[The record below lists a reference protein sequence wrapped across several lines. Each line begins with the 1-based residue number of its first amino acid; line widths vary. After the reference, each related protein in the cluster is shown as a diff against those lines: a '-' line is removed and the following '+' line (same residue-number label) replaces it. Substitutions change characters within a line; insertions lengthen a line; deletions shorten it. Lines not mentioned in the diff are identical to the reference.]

1 MPHAFVTGATGF
13 VGRNLVEQL
22 ALQGWR
28 ITALHRPTSNI
39 QALAAYPLEWVSGSL
54 LDSECLLQVF
64 PADVDAVFHVAGNTS
79 VWSKHNAQQTL
90 DNVTGTHNMVEAA
103 LTRGAKRF
111 IHTSTWNVYGI
122 EANRVINED
131 SPQLGF
137 DSPIN
142 YNRSKSL
149 AERCVKEAVARGLD
163 AVIIN
168 PSHIIGRYDPGNW
181 SRMIRLVKQQKLP
194 GIPPGE
200 GSFCHAEQVALTLIA
215 AVDKGSVG
223 ENYLLG
229 GADASFLKVIKLI
242 GEITASRVPSRSV
255 PATVLKA
262 YAHLQTLMA
271 NIGGNEPEL
280 TPEAASMVSARSH
293 IASHKAEKVLGYR
306 PVPLRHMLEDCCQW
320 MHDEG
325 MLD

>member
-22 ALQGWR
+22 TLQGWR

-39 QALAAYPLEWVSGSL
+39 KTLTAYPLELVSGSL
-54 LDSECLLQVF
+54 LDSEGLLRAL
-64 PADVDAVFHVAGNTS
+64 PDAVDAVFHVAGNTS

-103 LTRGAKRF
+103 LARGAKRF

-122 EANRVINED
+122 EDMRVINED

-137 DSPIN
+137 NSPIN

-149 AERCVKEAVARGLD
+149 AERCVKEAVARGLA

-200 GSFCHAEQVALTLIA
+200 GSFCHAEQVALALIA

-229 GADASFLKVIKLI
+229 GADASFLRVINLI
-242 GEITASRVPSRSV
+242 GEITASRVPNRSV
-255 PATVLKA
+255 PAKVLKA

-271 NIGGNEPEL
+271 NIGGKEPDL
-280 TPEAASMVSARSH
+280 TPEAASMVSARLH
-293 IASHKAEKVLGYR
+293 IASHKAEKVLGYK
-306 PVPLRHMLEDCCQW
+306 PVPLRVMLEDCCQW
-320 MHDEG
+320 MRREG